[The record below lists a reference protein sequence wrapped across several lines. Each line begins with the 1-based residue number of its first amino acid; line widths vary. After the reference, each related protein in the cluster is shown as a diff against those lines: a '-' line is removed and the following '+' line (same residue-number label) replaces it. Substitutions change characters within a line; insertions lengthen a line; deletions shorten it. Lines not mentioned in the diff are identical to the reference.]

1 MFLNIFKLLNHS
13 YFLPAVMSRTKE
25 LQTYAI
31 DPAAMMAYVPPLGTF
46 VAFSIDPVATVKA
59 LKDPYATELA
69 RKIPTGKY
77 VGYVEEIYDVISKS
91 RPHHRCVFSMVSQGL
106 PEKSEK
112 GFIDASMCV
121 PISPT
126 KLHPHNREPLH
137 PNKHLP
143 WKDLYHHAIM
153 QVTLRVLTKLMDT
166 RPAVTISE
174 QDLNRIYRIAVE
186 DATHQRKLALGQTPF
201 VDRPLIPSDTETSGT
216 VDDSSSE
223 FDYEVEDPGD
233 EPRPPE
239 WFPQINPEA
248 FAEHRR
254 KLAALDAS
262 TAPNSD
268 SEEEPDSD
276 DSFSSLSTWSLKE
289 NSAFM
294 TMPIVNVEYDLS
306 TVGKLNDP
314 QLLLDEIAALEMVVE
329 LSRARKRVSSDP
341 VQQARLH
348 AMRTQPLTF
357 KEAPPALKTA
367 PQRGLVSKLAK
378 CVKGAGCICDDGT
391 HHSDEGPIALS
402 ESSEFPV
409 YRSRR

>member
-1 MFLNIFKLLNHS
+1 
-13 YFLPAVMSRTKE
+13 
-25 LQTYAI
+25 
-31 DPAAMMAYVPPLGTF
+31 
-46 VAFSIDPVATVKA
+46 
-59 LKDPYATELA
+59 
-69 RKIPTGKY
+69 
-77 VGYVEEIYDVISKS
+77 
-91 RPHHRCVFSMVSQGL
+91 MVSQGL

-112 GFIDASMCV
+112 RFIDASMCV

-126 KLHPHNREPLH
+126 TYHPLDREPFH
-137 PNKHLP
+137 PNKLLP
-143 WKDLYHHAIM
+143 WKDLYTAGTR
-153 QVTLRVLTKLMDT
+153 VTLRVVTKLMNT
-166 RPAVTISE
+166 RPAATISE
-174 QDLNRIYRIAVE
+174 QDLNRIYQIAVE
-186 DATHQRKLALGQTPF
+186 DATHQRKLALGQVPF
-201 VDRPLIPSDTETSGT
+201 IDRPPIPSDAKTSGT

-294 TMPIVNVEYDLS
+294 TMPIVDVEYDLS

-314 QLLLDEIAALEMVVE
+314 QLLLDEIAALEM
-329 LSRARKRVSSDP
+329 
-341 VQQARLH
+341 
-348 AMRTQPLTF
+348 
-357 KEAPPALKTA
+357 
-367 PQRGLVSKLAK
+367 
-378 CVKGAGCICDDGT
+378 
-391 HHSDEGPIALS
+391 
-402 ESSEFPV
+402 
-409 YRSRR
+409 